1 MTFTDISGIAN
12 PRFACLESTEEKQ
25 IHIVYFDLETKY
37 SIDEVGGRANI
48 RALGL
53 AAAVTYNTAQAAYHH
68 YTEEHVKEL
77 IAELKSAELV
87 VGYNLLDFDYEVLS
101 GYSSESFAKLP
112 TVDMMEY
119 LARRLGFRPSLQS
132 VATATLGI
140 PKSADG
146 LQAIHWYRQGLIDKV
161 LEYCQ
166 HDVEITRKL
175 YEYGQLHKV
184 VYYWDKQ
191 YQRRMVPVNW

>member
-1 MTFTDISGIAN
+1 MSSRFWKRCITFRETRRKA
-12 PRFACLESTEEKQ
+12 

-37 SIDEVGGRANI
+37 SIDEVGGRNNI
-48 RALGL
+48 KKLGL

-68 YTEEHVKEL
+68 YTEERVKEL
-77 IAELKSAELV
+77 IAELKSADLV
-87 VGYNLLDFDYEVLS
+87 VGYNLLDFDYKVLS
-101 GYSSESFAKLP
+101 GYSNESFAMLP

-119 LARRLGFRPSLQS
+119 LARRLGFRPSLES

-146 LQAIHWYRQGLIDKV
+146 LQAIQWYRQGLIDKV

-166 HDVEITRKL
+166 RDVEITKKL
-175 YEYGQLHKV
+175 YEYGQLRKV

-191 YQRRMVPVNW
+191 YQRRMVPVSW

>member
-1 MTFTDISGIAN
+1 M
-12 PRFACLESTEEKQ
+12 
-25 IHIVYFDLETKY
+25 
-37 SIDEVGGRANI
+37 
-48 RALGL
+48 
-53 AAAVTYNTAQAAYHH
+53 AAAVTYNTVQAAYHY
-68 YTEEHVKEL
+68 YTEEQAADL
-77 IAELKSAELV
+77 IAELKSAALV
-87 VGYNLLDFDYEVLS
+87 VGYNLLDFDYEVLRA
-101 GYSSESFAKLP
+101 YSNESLAGLP

-166 HDVEITRKL
+166 RDVEITKNL

-184 VYYWDKQ
+184 VYYWDRQ
-191 YQRRMVPVNW
+191 YRRRMVPVNW